1 MSEDE
6 TWIAIVGGIV
16 AFLAWAHWFWA
27 WALAAPGCSPAR
39 DRRPLLA
46 APLAA
51 AVLLFGVLRAF
62 ASLDVRDSPVYLGF
76 YLLLGAAW
84 VGAATLL
91 LPLFGL
97 SPRDDVAERRN
108 PAAARALAGAL
119 VGITLCFAGGN
130 IGNGPGW
137 WVVFFSAA
145 LATAAFFFLWLLL
158 DMAAG
163 LADTVTVD
171 RDPAAG
177 LRLAAFFVAAGA
189 ILGRAVAGDWV
200 SARATLDDFIV
211 LAWPALGLL
220 AAAALVERGLRPTP
234 ERPVGEPVAQG
245 LVPAALYLGIAAVAL
260 AWAGWWS

>member
-6 TWIAIVGGIV
+6 VLVAILGGFV
-16 AFLAWAHWFWA
+16 AAVAWARWLWA
-27 WALAAPGCSPAR
+27 GVVVAPRCSPVR
-39 DRRPLLA
+39 DRWPLLA

-51 AVLLFGVLRAF
+51 GLLLYGVLRAF
-62 ASLDVRDSPVYLGF
+62 ASLDVRDSPTYLGF
-76 YLLLGAAW
+76 YGLLGAAW

-119 VGITLCFAGGN
+119 LGITLCFAGGN

-145 LATAAFFFLWLLL
+145 LATAAFFLLWLLL

-200 SARATLDDFIV
+200 SARATLDDFAV

-220 AAAALVERGLRPTP
+220 VAAALVERRLRPSP
-234 ERPVGEPVAQG
+234 ERPLGEPVAQG
-245 LVPAALYLGIAAVAL
+245 LAPAALYLAIAAVAL
-260 AWAGWWS
+260 AWAGGWS